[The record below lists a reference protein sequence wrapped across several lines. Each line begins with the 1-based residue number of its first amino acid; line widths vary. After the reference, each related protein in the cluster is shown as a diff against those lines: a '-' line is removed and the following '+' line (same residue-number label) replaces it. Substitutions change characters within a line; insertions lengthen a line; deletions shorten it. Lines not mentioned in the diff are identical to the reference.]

1 MDSVESALNAAR
13 GGASRLEVNLLKLN
27 RKLNSKF
34 CQVCAALSEGGLT
47 PSPGVMAV
55 IAENGNVIIIS
66 CGDDIY
72 YHQL

>member
-13 GGASRLEVNLLKLN
+13 GGASRLEVNLLKLH